1 MFFRFSLSIP
11 IVTTIIENEG
21 REDYLARRTSIFIA
35 LEKVQPMQRHS
46 STGAGAYLIGPAI
59 PNPTALFSYTVASPG
74 ESAHAK
80 QQAFPEDQDMPELSD
95 EAVSAAIER
104 LTRTP
109 GNDPVALHQAALDME
124 LVIRHF
130 DSLSEAFGPEAALTS
145 LALDMAETSK
155 KARQAET
162 KRPASR
168 ARRYSKN

>member
-1 MFFRFSLSIP
+1 
-11 IVTTIIENEG
+11 
-21 REDYLARRTSIFIA
+21 
-35 LEKVQPMQRHS
+35 MQRHP

-59 PNPTALFSYTVASPG
+59 PNPTALFSYTVASPA

-80 QQAFPEDQDMPELSD
+80 QQAFPEDQDSLPELSD

-155 KARQAET
+155 KAREAEA
-162 KRPASR
+162 KPR
-168 ARRYSKN
+168 ATRTRRYSKN